1 MFRKAYINSVDY
13 FDMFFHGDIPE
24 DEMDNFLLQA
34 SRNVDSLTYNRIV
47 GLGFDNL
54 TPFQQEIIRE
64 VVCRQADFLYENQ
77 DEINTILS
85 SYSINGVSAQFDS
98 SWNVKIQNGVAM
110 KMDVYRLLCQTG
122 LCCRLAR

>member
-1 MFRKAYINSVDY
+1 MLHKAYVDAETY
-13 FDMFFHGDIPE
+13 AKMCSNGEIPE
-24 DEMDNFLLQA
+24 EKRNDFLLQA

-47 GLGFDNL
+47 GRGFENL
-54 TPFQQEIIRE
+54 TMFQKEMIQE

-77 DEINTILS
+77 DVMNTILT
-85 SYSINGVSAQFDS
+85 SYSINGVSVQFGN

-110 KMDVYRLLCQTG
+110 KMEVYQLLCQTG